1 LASFFPSA
9 IRPVPQ
15 TEDLRVPVPMQQ
27 RILYSDK
34 EPTEKRGKTTQ
45 PLTSTDADFTA
56 DHQYNNFHRITKN
69 ELMI

>member
-1 LASFFPSA
+1 
-9 IRPVPQ
+9 
-15 TEDLRVPVPMQQ
+15 MQQ